1 MRRRD
6 TLVPEAQLADVITA
20 LYDDAHAQDWVHMS
34 PGDRSRAYSAWVDN
48 DRVGGVLTRY
58 MTPEAARAWIK
69 DGPMKEYGRAIR
81 GTGRYARFGR
91 TGGTSADDIISTAL
105 GAGWQVIAGTEG
117 VKPFHAEA
125 ESQDGQTAYVVWDES
140 RNFKNLVWAALR
152 ASVESAAPAHIVVT
166 EPPGATTSPDLVDLQ
181 RTIAKR
187 CNLHLHYVREQ
198 FGSRQS

>member
-6 TLVPEAQLADVITA
+6 ALVPEAQLADVITA
-20 LYDDAHAQDWVHMS
+20 LYDDAHTQDWTHLS
-34 PGDRSRAYSAWVDN
+34 PGDRSRAYSAWVEN
-48 DRVGGVLTRY
+48 ERVGGVLTKY

-91 TGGTSADDIISTAL
+91 SGGTTAEDIVRAAL
-105 GAGWQVIAGTEG
+105 GEDWSLVQGTAG
-117 VKPFHAEA
+117 VKPFHAEVTNP
-125 ESQDGQTAYVVWDES
+125 DGHLAYVVWGES

-152 ASVESAAPAHIVVT
+152 TSVESNTAGHIVVT
-166 EPPGATTSPDLVDLQ
+166 EPPGVTTPRDLADSQ
-181 RTIAKR
+181 RVIAER
-187 CNLHLHYVREQ
+187 CGLHIHYVREQ